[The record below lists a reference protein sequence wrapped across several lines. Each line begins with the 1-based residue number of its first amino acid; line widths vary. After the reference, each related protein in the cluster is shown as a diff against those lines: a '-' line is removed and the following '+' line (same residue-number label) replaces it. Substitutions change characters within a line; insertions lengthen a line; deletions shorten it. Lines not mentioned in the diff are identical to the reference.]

1 MDIHDIL
8 DGEIRQP
15 VGPGIVRFVEYWAER
30 RQAGGR
36 PPLLA
41 SIRSIELAAMAS
53 SLVVFDAEPYG
64 KSGGFQFR
72 CRDMGTRH
80 RDFIGMDMT
89 GKTLEEI
96 FDHENARFF
105 SNIYWGVLTTGRPH
119 YWRRPNA
126 VAGREFETYERAIA
140 PVEDPAKPMGTLVGV
155 WHWTPLLGAEEDS
168 EPYRPARTATGAPS
182 IQRRGGRP
190 ARPTY
195 RLIVEA
201 GQFPLAK
208 DCAFEPVAL
217 KSADAF
223 IETLRPVLEP
233 IWRGLATRREP
244 TGAREIALIEP
255 SLAVS
260 VTAALDAVP
269 LDRFDRF
276 VDALRP
282 RLEELRAALA
292 GARAKQT

>member
-1 MDIHDIL
+1 MNVHDIL
-8 DGEIRQP
+8 DGDIRQP
-15 VGPGIVRFVEYWAER
+15 VGPGIARFVEYWAER
-30 RQAGGR
+30 RQASGR

-64 KSGGFQFR
+64 ESGGFKFR
-72 CRDMGTRH
+72 CREMGARH
-80 RDFIGMDMT
+80 RDFVGTDLT

-96 FDHENARFF
+96 FDHEDARFF

-119 YWRRPNA
+119 YWRRPSA

-140 PVEDPAKPMGTLVGV
+140 PVEDPARPLGTLIGV
-155 WHWTPLLGAEEDS
+155 WHWTPLLGAEEDG
-168 EPYRPARTATGAPS
+168 EAYRPARTATGAPS
-182 IQRRGGRP
+182 IQRRAGRRT
-190 ARPTY
+190 RPTY

-201 GQFPLAK
+201 GRFPLAK
-208 DCAFEPVAL
+208 DCAFEAVAL

-260 VTAALDAVP
+260 VTAELDAVP

-276 VDALRP
+276 VNALRP